1 MRRIIALVA
10 TLCLLLTVVSV
21 PAVAETEGTDWSSK
35 EKLTITWTTY
45 YTAPPAE
52 DAVIIKHIEDTFN
65 VDIDMLPIDDA
76 NFNEVLNTYIMGN
89 NVPDV
94 IRLKDPGQFIGYVDQ
109 GVLGELDMD
118 ILRANAPDICA
129 AIDEFQ
135 DGVYWTLRGCGWH
148 TVWYSCCCFWQR
160 VPPAR
165 GVQWHLAGETGC

>member
-94 IRLKDPGQFIGYVDQ
+94 IRLKDPGQFVGYVDQ
-109 GVLGELDMD
+109 GVLGDSVG
-118 ILRANAPDICA
+118 RAVD
-129 AIDEFQ
+129 
-135 DGVYWTLRGCGWH
+135 
-148 TVWYSCCCFWQR
+148 
-160 VPPAR
+160 
-165 GVQWHLAGETGC
+165 

>member
-94 IRLKDPGQFIGYVDQ
+94 IRLKDPGQFIASGSGQ
-109 GVLGELDMD
+109 CW
-118 ILRANAPDICA
+118 RA
-129 AIDEFQ
+129 
-135 DGVYWTLRGCGWH
+135 
-148 TVWYSCCCFWQR
+148 
-160 VPPAR
+160 
-165 GVQWHLAGETGC
+165 